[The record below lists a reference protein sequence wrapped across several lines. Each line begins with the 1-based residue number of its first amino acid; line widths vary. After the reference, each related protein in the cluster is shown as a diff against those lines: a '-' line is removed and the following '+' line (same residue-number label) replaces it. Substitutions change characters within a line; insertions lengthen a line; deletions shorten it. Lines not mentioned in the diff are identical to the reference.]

1 MVQEL
6 IMFVGQELDNM
17 SVYIEDTETISP
29 EDNFDNNLIRG
40 YIEKALSSK
49 SRLFT
54 NYNHYEIYELKLSG
68 YTYGEIAEMYNVSRS
83 YIATMMNWIELRLR
97 KNLEFLIK

>member
-1 MVQEL
+1 MVQGL
-6 IMFVGQELDNM
+6 KMLVGQEQDNM
-17 SVYIEDTETISP
+17 SVYIEDTEIISP

>member
-1 MVQEL
+1 
-6 IMFVGQELDNM
+6 M
-17 SVYIEDTETISP
+17 SVYIEDTEIISP